1 MWMPIRRR
9 SFIKD
14 INLLYSLLS
23 LSFIWLGLCVNP
35 LNLIMIK
42 YTSALQ
48 KKITVCNLLYNLFNT
63 FCVPQMFSALYN
75 HYSIPILMD
84 KLGFWLNP
92 SLELIMHRFLK
103 MRFSRV
109 KLIWLHLLQAVSSA
123 CAIAKHRKANNIE
136 VEDVQVKNDDDP
148 VGEVSVIHCD

>member
-1 MWMPIRRR
+1 
-9 SFIKD
+9 
-14 INLLYSLLS
+14 
-23 LSFIWLGLCVNP
+23 
-35 LNLIMIK
+35 
-42 YTSALQ
+42 
-48 KKITVCNLLYNLFNT
+48 
-63 FCVPQMFSALYN
+63 
-75 HYSIPILMD
+75 
-84 KLGFWLNP
+84 
-92 SLELIMHRFLK
+92 